1 MLAVYR
7 ALGRVGAILD
17 LFLCG
22 CQGASHD
29 VTVVPGDG
37 RETIPPRIEI
47 VASRDNDE
55 HVLPSLVRV
64 CIAATD
70 NSNIT
75 ELHLRATEMT
85 SGKLINAVHRYP
97 LEKSACIRDAFPV
110 ERGVSYQVWVM
121 ACDASQN
128 IGVKSICVDN
138 AGGLT
143 VSD

>member
-1 MLAVYR
+1 MLPTYT
-7 ALGRVGAILD
+7 ALGRVGAILG
-17 LFLCG
+17 LFVCS
-22 CQGASHD
+22 CQSAPPD
-29 VTVVPGDG
+29 EALVPGNG

-47 VASRDNDE
+47 VASRDNE
-55 HVLPSLVRV
+55 HILPSLVRV

-75 ELHLRATEMT
+75 ELHLRATEIV
-85 SGKLINAVHRYP
+85 SGKLVNSVHRYP

-128 IGVKSICVDN
+128 IGVKSVLVDN
-138 AGGLT
+138 EGGVT